1 MTYHQPVM
9 PTQVLKH
16 LAPPAEGTLLDG
28 TVGGGGHA
36 RLLLE
41 ASPGCTLLAV
51 DLDPDALS
59 EARGR
64 LAEYGERV
72 RFLQAR
78 FDRAVSEAGVL
89 PGTLAGVLLDL
100 GVSSHQLDDD
110 SRGFAFR
117 RGVALDMRMNP
128 DDGESAADFLARVSA
143 EELADVLYAY
153 GEFRASR
160 RIARAV
166 ARRRERAELETSDD
180 LVAALATGLGR
191 APSAAEKARAFQ
203 SLRIAINGELDALTA
218 GLPQLRDALR
228 PGAVIVVIAYHSL
241 EDRLVKLAFRE
252 WSRACVCPP
261 EVPMCVC
268 RGAPL
273 GVTLTRKPE
282 RPEPDEVASNP
293 RSRSARL
300 RAWRMAA

>member
-9 PTQVLKH
+9 PTQVLQH
-16 LAPPAEGTLLDG
+16 LGPPADGTVLDG
-28 TVGGGGHA
+28 TVGGAGHA

-41 ASPGCTLLAV
+41 ASPGCTLIAV

-59 EARGR
+59 EAQQR
-64 LAEYGERV
+64 LAEFGERV
-72 RFLQAR
+72 RFIRAR
-78 FDRAVSEAGVL
+78 FDKAVRKAGVQ

-117 RGVALDMRMNP
+117 RGVGLDMRMNP
-128 DDGESAADFLARVSA
+128 DEGETAADFLANGA
-143 EELADVLYAY
+143 ADTIADALYNY

-160 RIARAV
+160 SIARAIV
-166 ARRRERAELETSDD
+166 RRRERAALETSDD

-191 APSAAEKARAFQ
+191 APSASEKARAFQ
-203 SLRIAINGELDALTA
+203 AIRIAINFELEALEV
-218 GLPQLRDALR
+218 GLPILRDALR
-228 PGAVIVVIAYHSL
+228 PGAVMVVIAYHSL

-252 WSRACVCPP
+252 WSRSCVCPP
-261 EVPMCVC
+261 ELPMCVC
-268 RGAPL
+268 RGEPL
-273 GVTLTRKPE
+273 GKTLTKKPE
-282 RPEPDEVASNP
+282 RPTAEEVALNP
-293 RSRSARL
+293 RARSARL